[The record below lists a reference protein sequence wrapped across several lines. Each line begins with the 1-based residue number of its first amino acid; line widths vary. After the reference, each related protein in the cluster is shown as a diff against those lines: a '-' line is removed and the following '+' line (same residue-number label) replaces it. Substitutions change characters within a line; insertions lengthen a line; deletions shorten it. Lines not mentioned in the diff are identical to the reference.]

1 MELIHHIEDTELPIE
16 VNFEMLKE
24 KGLAYIQRH
33 NKGTWT
39 NLNPSDPGVT
49 ILDQLCFAFTEL
61 GYCNN
66 FPIKDIL
73 TNVKGELEIENQFYL
88 PEDILTTSPITIEDF
103 RKYLIDRVKGIKN
116 VQIIPVKTSIEITN
130 GVYNVFISIDSKI
143 ADEDIVEDIDDLT
156 GEVTYENKKALICK
170 NAFFALNTCRNL
182 GELFLYPVPLI
193 SKKYFVYGN
202 LELENDTD
210 LNSILV
216 EIDYEI
222 NNYVFPNVVQTGY
235 DALKREGTA
244 TDSIFNGPK
253 LRNGWIPSDSVYSKK
268 NIVQAYE
275 LTEIIQ
281 SIAGIKSIT
290 NVSFDESGT
299 LLEVNTLKDEI
310 LVFDFIKSIT
320 YERKYEGDIEFGI
333 TTKGRQLNK
342 DLNISLIS
350 ELSNFDSP
358 LEQVN
363 TVAAVKMA
371 PDLPEGRYRDISSYY
386 SIQNTFPDA
395 YAVGIEGVASNA
407 TDFQLA
413 QSRQL
418 KGYLTLFDQ
427 VFTNQFMQ
435 LANLGRLFSF
445 QNSVTGTPKDQA
457 QFYSSKTIFEK
468 RHPEYPAP
476 YLSFSPTYYY
486 QSLYKTVP
494 NIRPLL
500 RNFKAHQ
507 FGYEIQSPEREI
519 NDGWVGYQGDPY
531 NTYIWG
537 LMSFMEDEDINIER
551 RNAIL
556 DHLLARH
563 GESPIV
569 IDTIIEGTV
578 FSGNALKDKVI
589 IKSLYLQNLGL
600 LSYYRVKAYNFIGAI
615 PLKFINVSKNGKK
628 TFETVFNNK
637 YDRLKEIWLQ
647 GNQKDFI
654 FSTKKIDKEIQIT
667 STDFI
672 QYSVVELKL
681 NLLFALNVYY
691 QNYLINNKNV
701 NAYWLIRERKG
712 FLCIETNLLIESAD
726 FEIVITEDFEGVT
739 LKKINK
745 KLSHSEFLTLENTL
759 KNQLRFEDLNTLRPL
774 TKEEELAY
782 DLNDFVAIEN
792 TCYSWNVRV
801 SWDDGA
807 SISIADPIFDN
818 ALVFI
823 FPDFIPL
830 FKTPE
835 FKYRLHYFLEN
846 DLPVQVQAK
855 RFYVSNTLLDT
866 LIPQY
871 VDWHNNL
878 LFDDK
883 TKKLHGKGLVK
894 SAKILTESIM
904 NLNHL
909 EL

>member
-1 MELIHHIEDTELPIE
+1 MELLHHIEDTTLPIE
-16 VNFEMLKE
+16 VNFEMLK
-24 KGLAYIQRH
+24 KRGLAFIQRH

-73 TNVKGELEIENQFYL
+73 TNINGNLEIKDQFYL
-88 PEDILTTSPITIEDF
+88 PEDILTTSPITIEDY
-103 RKYLIDRVKGIKN
+103 RKYLIDRVKNIKN
-116 VQIIPVKTSIEITN
+116 VQIIPVKTSMEITN
-130 GVYNVFISIDSKI
+130 GIYNVFISIDSKI
-143 ADEDIVEDIDDLT
+143 TDEDVVENIDDAT
-156 GEVTYENKKALICK
+156 GEITYENKKALICK

-182 GELFLYPVPLI
+182 GELFLYPVPLM
-193 SKKYFVYGN
+193 SKKYAVYGN
-202 LELENDTD
+202 LELENDID

-216 EIDYEI
+216 KIDYEI

-235 DALKREGTA
+235 DALKRDGTP
-244 TDSIFNGPK
+244 TNSIFNGPK
-253 LRNGWIPSDSVYSKK
+253 LRNGWIPRDSIYAKK

-281 SIAGIKSIT
+281 SIPGIKSIA

-299 LLEVNTLKDEI
+299 LFEVNTLKDEI
-310 LVFDFIKSIT
+310 LVFDFIKSLE
-320 YERKYEGDIEFGI
+320 YERKYEGVIEFQVN
-333 TTKGRQLNK
+333 TKGRKLNK

-350 ELSNFDSP
+350 ELSNFDQP
-358 LEQVN
+358 LEQID
-363 TVAAVKMA
+363 TVAAVKMT
-371 PDLPEGRYRDISSYY
+371 PDLPEGNYRDISSYY

-395 YAVGIEGVASNA
+395 YAVGSEGVISNA
-407 TDFQLA
+407 TDFQIA

-418 KGYLTLFDQ
+418 KAYLTLFDQ
-427 VFTNQFMQ
+427 VLANQFMQ

-445 QNSVTGTPKDQA
+445 RNSVTGTPTDRTE
-457 QFYSSKTIFEK
+457 FYSLQTPFEK
-468 RHPEYPAP
+468 IHPEYPAP
-476 YLSFSPTYYY
+476 YISFSPTYYY

-494 NIRPLL
+494 HIRPLL

-519 NDGWVGYQGDPY
+519 NDGWVDYKGDPY

-537 LMSFMEDEDINIER
+537 LMSFIEDDAVNIER

-569 IDTIIEGTV
+569 MDTIIEGTV
-578 FSGNALKDKVI
+578 FSGNAQKEKVI

-600 LSYYRVKAYNFIGAI
+600 LSYYRVKAYDFIGAT
-615 PLKFINVSKNGKK
+615 PLKFIKVSKKGEK
-628 TFETVFNNK
+628 TFEAIFEAT
-637 YDRLKEIWLQ
+637 YDKLKKVWLQ

-654 FSTKKIDKEIQIT
+654 FDTKKIDRELQIT
-667 STDFI
+667 SSDFI
-672 QYSVVELKL
+672 NYSAVELKL
-681 NLLFALNVYY
+681 NLLFALNIYY

-726 FEIVITEDFEGVT
+726 FEIVITEDFDGGIFR
-739 LKKINK
+739 KIDK
-745 KLSHSEFLTLENTL
+745 KLSQNEFLILEDAL
-759 KNQLRFEDLNTLRPL
+759 KNELKFEEINALYPL
-774 TKEEELAY
+774 TKEEEVY
-782 DLNDFVAIEN
+782 SLNDFKTIEN
-792 TCYSWNVRV
+792 TCYSWRVRV
-801 SWDDGA
+801 SWEDGTP
-807 SISIADPIFDN
+807 ISITDPMFENTLI
-818 ALVFI
+818 FI

-846 DLPVQVQAK
+846 DLPVQIQAT
-855 RFYVSNTLLDT
+855 RFYVSNTLLDA

-871 VDWHNNL
+871 VNWHNNL
-878 LFDDK
+878 LYDDK
-883 TKKLHGKGLVK
+883 NKKLHGKGLVK
-894 SAKILTESIM
+894 SAKTLAESIK

-909 EL
+909 KS